1 MSGLNRL
8 ASDANLFRGGLL
20 TSTTSKFIEY
30 LFIWRLLCQ
39 LQNEEDDVEIHPDF
53 HEFIAYFY
61 RLIKSS
67 VNERLSSIKQFT
79 ICQYASILSTF
90 DMLDAYRRKC
100 LEATGRCM
108 LVHFGQY
115 ENIIE
120 QAYQFIRRIHSSNEG
135 IDERYRLIT
144 YTLNDII
151 QRCQNDQTEKLAF
164 IQCVTIVKVFVEQE
178 KQLSLDDHR
187 DLKQLIDSLVYQIDV
202 RLDLRMGVLFV

>member
-1 MSGLNRL
+1 M
-8 ASDANLFRGGLL
+8 

-39 LQNEEDDVEIHPDF
+39 LQNEEDEDDDDVKIHPDF
-53 HEFIAYFY
+53 HELIAYFY

-67 VNERLSSIKQFT
+67 VHERLSSIKQFT

-120 QAYQFIRRIHSSNEG
+120 QAYQFIRRIHPSIDVS
-135 IDERYRLIT
+135 DERYRLIT
-144 YTLNDII
+144 YILNDII
-151 QRCQNDQTEKLAF
+151 QRCQNEQTEKLAF
-164 IQCVTIVKVFVEQE
+164 LQCVTIVKVFVEQE
-178 KQLSLDDHR
+178 KQLLVDHR
-187 DLKQLIDSLVYQIDV
+187 DLKQLIDSLVE
-202 RLDLRMGVLFV
+202 